1 MFEEQDIVQ
10 IVDEK
15 HPWYPALLIVS
26 EVKTWGVQAYCLIP
40 QSNVENQTVQ
50 AYNRIKNEQVAKVG
64 KAVVVSAS
72 AGEKE

>member
-72 AGEKE
+72 SGEKE